1 MSVAL
6 RTVIPIVPVAAA
18 GASSSTAFDDPQR
31 QRKRQAPKGRRVQP
45 AALADLQA
53 LWGDTDL
60 SVRRDLLIEHLHA
73 LQDRFGQLGT
83 PHLAALAQRM
93 RLSQTEVYEV
103 ASFYHHFD
111 IVREGPD
118 GAVPAAPALTV
129 RVCDGLSCEMAGA
142 RDLLARLPQMLGAA
156 VRVIPAP
163 CVGRCEHAP
172 VAVVHQRPVAGASLA
187 SVEALARA
195 ALGAISPEGADG
207 EPGGHAS
214 RAARARTDDIPAAI
228 DLDDYRAGGGYA
240 LLAQCLRGERSAE
253 AVIQTLE
260 HAGLRGLGGAGF
272 PAGRKWRIVRGQSGP
287 RHMAVNIDEGEPGT
301 FKDRWILER
310 DPHRFLEGML
320 IAAWA
325 VGIDAIWIYL
335 RDEYHGIRALLQR
348 ELQRLREELA
358 TSLDLTGLSTGLSQG
373 SPPGSNP
380 GAGSPAWTMPT
391 IELRRGAGAYIC
403 GEESAMIESIE
414 GKRGLPRLRP
424 PYVAEVG
431 LFGRPTLEHNVETLH
446 WVRELVER
454 GPEWFASQGRYGRK
468 GLRRFSVSG
477 RVREPGV
484 KLAPAGITLRE
495 LVEEH
500 CGGLPEGHELY
511 AFLPGGAS
519 GGLFPAALADVP
531 LDFDTLQPHGGFI
544 GSAAVV
550 VLTRSATHWDRA
562 VDAARNVMRFFE
574 DESCGQCTP
583 CRVGTAKAGA
593 LMEQPVWDAPL
604 LAELSQVMRDASIC
618 GLGQAAPNAFDLVLR
633 YFPEEVGASPAPAT
647 PPVEPASPNLGRS
660 APSPAPARV

>member
-1 MSVAL
+1 VSVA
-6 RTVIPIVPVAAA
+6 VHPIIPIVPLPAEASAAA
-18 GASSSTAFDDPQR
+18 AEAVLQR
-31 QRKRQAPKGRRVQP
+31 QRKRQAPRGRRVQP
-45 AALADLQA
+45 SALADLQA
-53 LWGDTDL
+53 LFGDADL
-60 SVRRDLLIEHLHA
+60 SARRDLLIEHLHA
-73 LQDRFGQLGT
+73 LNDRFGQLGT

-129 RVCDGLSCEMAGA
+129 RVCDGLSCELAGA
-142 RDLLARLPQMLGAA
+142 KDLLARLPQMLGAE

-163 CVGRCEHAP
+163 CIGRCEQAP
-172 VAVVHQRPVAGASLA
+172 VAVVHQRPVAQATLA
-187 SVEALARA
+187 SVHALART
-195 ALGAISPEGADG
+195 ALGDDG
-207 EPGGHAS
+207 NAVAS
-214 RAARARTDDIPAAI
+214 AQAAPWARTDDIPAAL
-228 DLDDYRAGGGYA
+228 DLDAYREGGGYA
-240 LLAQCLRGERSAE
+240 LLAQCLRGERSSDE
-253 AVIQTLE
+253 LITTLE

-272 PAGRKWRIVRGQSGP
+272 PAGRKWRIVRGHAGP

-335 RDEYHGIRALLQR
+335 RDEYHGIRALLER
-348 ELQRLREELA
+348 ELRRLREELA
-358 TSLDLTGLSTGLSQG
+358 ASLDLTGFLTGPSRG
-373 SPPGSNP
+373 SAPGSNP
-380 GAGSPAWTMPT
+380 GAGSPSWTMPA

-454 GPEWFASQGRYGRK
+454 GPEWFASQGRHGRK

-495 LVEEH
+495 LVDEY
-500 CGGLPEGHELY
+500 CGGLPAGHELY

-583 CRVGTAKAGA
+583 CRVGTAKASA
-593 LMEQPVWDAPL
+593 LMAAERWDAPL

-633 YFPEEVGASPAPAT
+633 YFPEEVGAPAPAALGG
-647 PPVEPASPNLGRS
+647 ASS
-660 APSPAPARV
+660 